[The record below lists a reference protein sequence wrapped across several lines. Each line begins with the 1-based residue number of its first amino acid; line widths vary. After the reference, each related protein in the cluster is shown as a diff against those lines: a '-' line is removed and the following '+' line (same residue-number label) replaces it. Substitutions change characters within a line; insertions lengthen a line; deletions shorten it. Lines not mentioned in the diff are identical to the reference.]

1 MGRMLVLCMLL
12 FAMAGTGCMNG
23 SGNEA
28 LCESTFSPYPDL
40 ITGRVINE
48 RHIALLDGME
58 AYTKGDYKQATEH
71 LSDYVETKGFN
82 KAAHL
87 YLAISYIAL
96 GEPFEGERHLDYLEN
111 SSIREAY
118 KDQTEW
124 YTVVCWLCS
133 DQTDRALVGARKIAE
148 GGKHTYKREAEQLV
162 TKLQKKLF

>member
-1 MGRMLVLCMLL
+1 MGRMLAFYMLL
-12 FAMAGTGCMNG
+12 LAMAGTGCTNG

-58 AYTKGDYKQATEH
+58 AYRKGDYKEAAEQLNT
-71 LSDYVETKGFN
+71 YTGIKGFN
-82 KAAHL
+82 KAAQL

-96 GEPFEGERHLDYLEN
+96 GEPFEAERHLDYLEN

-133 DQTDRALVGARKIAE
+133 DQTDRSLAGAREIAE

-162 TKLQKKLF
+162 AKLQKK